1 MSNILKAVLARLFHF
16 SSLSGATLVNCFRR
30 FVLQLFRCCTKS
42 AFVTCRKRSVK
53 TKYSLFITRSSHLA
67 ACGNG
72 GESCQV
78 LLGNA
83 DTCTRSYSYKHD
95 KDQDCEGHRSVR
107 TRPRTRRG
115 TRGRH
120 PSCPRRRRGRR
131 GPGTRACC
139 GDCPPPPT
147 PSPPQSQAGDN
158 HLLSWVKHGLRSL
171 LAKISRLLAKIS
183 RLLATISRLT
193 VENLGRT
200 VLVAN
205 FGMRQ

>member
-1 MSNILKAVLARLFHF
+1 M
-16 SSLSGATLVNCFRR
+16 
-30 FVLQLFRCCTKS
+30 QLFRCCTKS
-42 AFVTCRKRSVK
+42 AFVTCREGSVK
-53 TKYSLFITRSSHLA
+53 TKYSHSLFIKRSLHLA

-83 DTCTRSYSYKHD
+83 DTCTRSYSYNQH
-95 KDQDCEGHRSVR
+95 KDHDCEGNRSVR

-115 TRGRH
+115 TRGRP

-131 GPGTRACC
+131 GRGTRACC
-139 GDCPPPPT
+139 GDCQPPPT
-147 PSPPQSQAGDN
+147 PSPHQPQAGGN
-158 HLLSWVKHGLRSL
+158 QLLSWVKHGLRSL

-193 VENLGRT
+193 VEILGRT